1 MLGRIVRLPAIRSF
15 CQAVALCTVLC
26 GAVFAAAGERAAAA
40 AGDAKLQGLRAR
52 IADLTAQVA
61 AGLKQRDALNAA
73 LRDADLA
80 IPGQALALAA
90 VQREQAAVERRRAQ
104 LDAERAKVQSQF
116 DARREALARAVRG
129 AYRLG
134 REPRM
139 KLLLNQQ
146 DPATLGRMLA
156 YEGYVGRAQEA
167 QARAL
172 QADLA
177 RLQSLQQQVAEQGAR
192 LAALGEQARAQLD
205 ALQAARSQRS
215 AALAALDRRVEDAN
229 QQIAR
234 LKRDQ
239 AALEALLADLNRIA
253 PEFNLGARQSFAAMR
268 GKLPW
273 PVQGRIAARFSDA
286 RAGAG
291 TGGVRWNGWL
301 IDAEPGAKVRACYH
315 GRVIYSD
322 WLQGMGL
329 LLIIDHGGGYLSLYG
344 RAEILFKRV
353 GDSVAPGDVIA
364 ALGEG
369 VAPQLYVEIRH
380 GRTALDPQ
388 KWFKRPRR

>member
-1 MLGRIVRLPAIRSF
+1 MLGRIVQLPAIRSF
-15 CQAVALCTVLC
+15 CQAVALCCTLC
-26 GAVFAAAGERAAAA
+26 GAVFAAPGERAAAA
-40 AGDAKLQGLRAR
+40 GGDAKLQGLRAR
-52 IADLTAQVA
+52 IAELTAQVA
-61 AGLKQRDALNAA
+61 AGLKQRDALSAA

-80 IPGQALALAA
+80 IPGQTQALAA
-90 VQREQAAVERRRAQ
+90 VQREQAAVERHRAQ

-116 DARREALARAVRG
+116 DAHRAALARAVRG

-192 LAALGEQARAQLD
+192 LAALGEQATAQLD
-205 ALQAARSQRS
+205 ALQAARSQRA
-215 AALAALDRRVEDAN
+215 AALAALDRRVEDAH

-234 LKRDQ
+234 LQRDQ
-239 AALEALLADLNRIA
+239 AALEALLANLNRIA
-253 PEFNLGARQSFAAMR
+253 PEFNLGARQPFAAMQ

-273 PVQGRIAARFSDA
+273 PVQGRIAARFSDT

-291 TGGVRWNGWL
+291 AVRWNGWL

-369 VAPQLYVEIRH
+369 TAPQLYVEIRH